1 MRRVAGAFVAV
12 AFAAACA
19 RSSPPA
25 PVEYATPP
33 ITRPTN
39 VAGNA
44 VSVAEGDTV
53 FAIARRQDVPVRDL
67 IEANGLAP
75 PYRLRVGQT
84 LTVPA
89 AQTHLVQPGE
99 TIYTVSR
106 RYGLDMR
113 EVARANNIAPPYAL
127 QTGMRLKVPRQGAP
141 QPDAPTVATAA
152 PPPAGPKPAGP
163 PASSGAVTIATLP
176 PPTPGEKPQPAPP
189 SVAEPQ
195 PAATPAPP
203 PEGAQSARTLPP
215 AEPAPPARSGRGFIW
230 PVQGKLISR
239 YGPKPGG
246 LQNDGINIAAP
257 RGTTVRAAEG
267 GTVVYAGNELRGF
280 GNLLLIRH
288 AEGWVSAYA
297 HNDQLLVDRGAQV
310 KRGQAIAKVGSTG
323 SVSEPQ
329 LHFELRQGVNAVDP
343 LRYLVK
349 GEGPAVS
356 SAVSSGGGQGA
367 RPGPG

>member
-1 MRRVAGAFVAV
+1 MAAVRVPVCGLLLLGLAT
-12 AFAAACA
+12 ACA
-19 RSSPPA
+19 RSAPPA
-25 PVEYATPP
+25 PVQYATPP
-33 ITRPTN
+33 ITMPAN

-44 VSVAEGDTV
+44 VTVAEGDTV
-53 FAIARRQDVPVRDL
+53 FAMARRQEVPVRDL

-75 PYRLRVGQT
+75 PYRLRIGQT
-84 LTVPA
+84 LTIPA

-99 TIYTVSR
+99 TIYSVSR

-113 EVARANNIAPPYAL
+113 ELARANGIAPPFAL
-127 QTGMRLKVPRQGAP
+127 QTGMKLKVPRQGAP
-141 QPDAPTVATAA
+141 PEPQTVIAAAPAPTA
-152 PPPAGPKPAGP
+152 PKPAN
-163 PASSGAVTIATLP
+163 PAAGAVTVAPLP
-176 PPTPGEKPQPAPP
+176 PSAPVENPQSVPATEAPP
-189 SVAEPQ
+189 
-195 PAATPAPP
+195 AAPAPP
-203 PEGAQSARTLPP
+203 PETQVARTPAP
-215 AEPAPPARSGRGFIW
+215 AEPTPPPARTGRGFLW
-230 PVQGKLISR
+230 PVQGKLLSR

-257 RGTTVRAAEG
+257 RGTSVRAADS

-297 HNDQLLVDRGAQV
+297 HNEQLLVERGAQV

-323 SVSEPQ
+323 RVTEPQ

-343 LRYLVK
+343 MRYLAK

-356 SAVSSGGGQGA
+356 SAGDPAG